1 MVPTTPKIEWILTVA
16 LLGRVCCAP
25 GISAGQQPNVQQIFR
40 QLQSEETSRNA
51 EIRLMKLATDDPRT
65 RHFLAL
71 QLPAMIATDPRGT
84 HEYYEK
90 HLTLSATWCNAV
102 DLAAELKIA
111 EAASALAKWVA
122 LSSEPSLSFGSGE
135 IFHHPAAVA
144 LVKIGDPSVP
154 ALTSVLNEGAEYQR
168 SSAADALIEINSA
181 KSKAVLRKY
190 SSDGHDRQLA
200 LHVQQCLETI
210 DHSQGLLSTPE

>member
-16 LLGRVCCAP
+16 LLARVYCAP

-51 EIRLMKLATDDPRT
+51 EIRLLKLATDDPGA

-84 HEYYEK
+84 QEYYEK
-90 HLTLSATWCNAV
+90 HLALSATWCNAV

-111 EAASALAKWVA
+111 EAAPALAKWVA
-122 LSSEPSLSFGSGE
+122 LSSQPSLSFGSGE

-144 LVKIGDPSVP
+144 LIKIGDQSVP
-154 ALTSVLNEGAEYQR
+154 ALKSVLYQVDKEQR
-168 SSAADALIEINSA
+168 WNAADVLMEINSA

-190 SSDGHDRQLA
+190 ASQGHDRQLA
-200 LHVQQCLETI
+200 RYIQRSFENHRRLN
-210 DHSQGLLSTPE
+210 S